1 MSNSTPTKIDVVDP
15 TDIPITEDVS
25 VSFSY
30 NDDGSINVEV
40 EVTGKTVTS
49 SPKSIKVLPSQAT
62 SSIIAEDL
70 TRAYNSQYDF
80 KARLLD

>member
-1 MSNSTPTKIDVVDP
+1 MVGEYD
-15 TDIPITEDVS
+15 
-25 VSFSY
+25 
-30 NDDGSINVEV
+30 VEV